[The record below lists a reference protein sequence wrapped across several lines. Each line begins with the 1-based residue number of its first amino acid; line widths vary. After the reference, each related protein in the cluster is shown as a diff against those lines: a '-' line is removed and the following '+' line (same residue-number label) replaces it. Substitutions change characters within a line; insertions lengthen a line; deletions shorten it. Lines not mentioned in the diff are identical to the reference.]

1 MPLAR
6 RKEKR
11 DLEIPTDSVS
21 DIAFLLIIFFI
32 LTTTLSK
39 LSGFPVELPSA
50 DASQKQAAATD
61 AKTPSVQ
68 ITQGKLLFNEQ
79 EVSLD
84 ALRDRLLDLQ
94 LGNKRGEEKVVMLEA
109 TGQVDYQTYYEAMAA
124 ITTAGGVVA
133 IMEEEKG
140 K

>member
-1 MPLAR
+1 MPFVR

-39 LSGFPVELPSA
+39 LTGFTAELPA
-50 DASQKQAAATD
+50 AAAAQQQAARTD
-61 AKTPSVQ
+61 AKTPTVQ
-68 ITQGKLLFNEQ
+68 LASGKLLFNEQ
-79 EVSLD
+79 EVSMA

-94 LGNKRGEEKVVMLEA
+94 LAQTQGEAKVVMLEA
-109 TGQVDYQTYYEAMAA
+109 AGQVDYQTYSEAMAA
-124 ITTAGGVVA
+124 ISGAGGIVA
-133 IMEEEKG
+133 IVEEGE
-140 K
+140 

>member
-1 MPLAR
+1 MPIAR
-6 RKEKR
+6 RTPKR

-39 LSGFPVELPSA
+39 LSGFTAELPSA
-50 DASQKQAAATD
+50 AASPQQAAATD
-61 AKTPSVQ
+61 TKTPGVQ
-68 ITQGKLLFNEQ
+68 LAQGKLLFNEQ

-94 LGNKRGEEKVVMLEA
+94 LASKQGQEKVVMLEA
-109 TGQVDYQTYYEAMAA
+109 AGKVDYQTYYAAMAA
-124 ITTAGGVVA
+124 ISAAGGVVA
-133 IMEEEKG
+133 IVEEAE
-140 K
+140 

>member
-1 MPLAR
+1 MPFVR

-39 LSGFPVELPSA
+39 LTGFTAELPA
-50 DASQKQAAATD
+50 AAAAQQQAARTD
-61 AKTPSVQ
+61 AKTPTVQ
-68 ITQGKLLFNEQ
+68 LASGKLLFNEQ
-79 EVSLD
+79 EVSMA

-94 LGNKRGEEKVVMLEA
+94 LAQTQGEAKVVMLEA
-109 TGQVDYQTYYEAMAA
+109 AGKVDYQTYYEAMAA
-124 ITTAGGVVA
+124 ISGAGGIVA
-133 IMEEEKG
+133 IVEEGE
-140 K
+140 